1 MISYRLYHVKN
12 KIENKIEVEPS
23 MSLPDF
29 KRQTQLFGIY
39 GPAGLELDPG
49 DRYRLFAEK
58 IYPLLVGARGE
69 LEQCYCR
76 ENGRPSVEPVLVL
89 GVTLLQFVEKVPD
102 REAMERLRYHLG
114 WKYALNHEMNE
125 GVFDST
131 VLVRFRSKLLE
142 HEQGRLLFEG
152 ILKGLQEAGLIP
164 RKYKQRLDSTHVLGM
179 IAKMSR
185 LECVRESIRLALRE
199 LDLIFGESQRP
210 EFWEMLWERYVE
222 SKLDYKTPEVELK
235 NKMEQAG
242 EDIQRLRK
250 WLEGQK
256 EKREV
261 IEQAVQVKLLDR
273 VFEEQYAVQEAETIA
288 VRREEPVGAMKNP
301 HDPDVAWAA
310 KGRGK
315 SKKEFEGYKVQ
326 VAETV
331 SGEPVEKGEPAKS
344 FLTAVSIQRATES
357 DEAGRQQVLEEQA
370 EMGLEK
376 PEVEYVDGAY
386 VSAKEIVKVEE
397 EGRQLMGPAQ
407 PAPSPR
413 NKALSAEAF
422 EVVVEERKALCP
434 AGKQSTQCSRLEEEK
449 TGKVSYRFEWSWEC
463 PDCPLRD
470 QCVGQGQK
478 HRSLVVG
485 EHHSVLQKRRQE
497 MKTPEFKEAMKN
509 RNGIEGTQSELVR
522 AHGAR
527 RARYRGLG
535 KVKLQFYLIGAACN
549 VKRWLRRAG
558 WEIKKAMQR
567 DSYAL
572 ASC

>member
-1 MISYRLYHVKN
+1 
-12 KIENKIEVEPS
+12 

-29 KRQTQLFGIY
+29 KPQTRLFGIY
-39 GPAGLELDPG
+39 GPAGLELGPG

-58 IYPLLVGARGE
+58 IYPWLVGARPE
-69 LEQCYCR
+69 LEKCYCE

-102 REAMERLRYHLG
+102 REAVERLRYHLG
-114 WKYALNHEMNE
+114 WKYGLNHEMNE
-125 GVFDST
+125 PVFDST
-131 VLVRFRSKLLE
+131 VLVRFRGKLLE
-142 HEQGRLLFEG
+142 HEQGRLLFER
-152 ILKGLQEAGLIP
+152 ILKGLQEAGLVP
-164 RKYKQRLDSTHVLGM
+164 RKYKQRLDSTQVLGM
-179 IAKMSR
+179 IAKMSS

-199 LDLIFGESQRP
+199 LDLILGESPRP
-210 EFWEMLWERYVE
+210 AFWEMLWERYVE
-222 SKLDYKTPEVELK
+222 SKLDYRTPEVELR
-235 NKMEQAG
+235 NKMRQAG
-242 EDIQRLRK
+242 EDIQRLRR
-250 WLEGQK
+250 WVGDQK
-256 EKREV
+256 EKQEV
-261 IEQAVQVKLLDR
+261 IKEAVQMKLLDR
-273 VFEEQYAVQEAETIA
+273 VFEEQYTVPEGEAVE
-288 VRREEPVGAMKNP
+288 VRKEEPVGAVKNP
-301 HDPDVAWAA
+301 HDPDVEWAA

-331 SGEPVEKGEPAKS
+331 NAEPVEKGEPAKN

-357 DEAGRQQVLEEQA
+357 DEAGREQVLKEQG
-370 EMGLEK
+370 EMGLER

-413 NKALSAEAF
+413 NKAFSAEAF
-422 EVVVEERKALCP
+422 EVMVEERKVLCP
-434 AGKQSTQCSRLEEEK
+434 AGKQGTQCSRLEEEK
-449 TGKVSYRFEWSWEC
+449 TGKVAYRFEWSWEC
-463 PDCPLRD
+463 QDCPLRN

-485 EHHSVLQKRRQE
+485 EHHTALQKRRRE
-497 MKTPEFKEAMKN
+497 MKTPEFKEAMKK

-527 RARYRGLG
+527 RARYRGLN

-549 VKRWLRRAG
+549 VKRWLRRVS
-558 WEIKKAMQR
+558 WEIKKAVQQ
-567 DSYAL
+567 DSYAR
-572 ASC
+572 ASG

>member
-1 MISYRLYHVKN
+1 LK
-12 KIENKIEVEPS
+12 
-23 MSLPDF
+23 
-29 KRQTQLFGIY
+29 
-39 GPAGLELDPG
+39 LDPG

-58 IYPLLVGARGE
+58 IYPLLVEARGE
-69 LEQCYCR
+69 LEKCYCPD
-76 ENGRPSVEPVLVL
+76 NGRPSVEPVLL
-89 GVTLLQFVEKVPD
+89 MGVTLWQFVEKVPD
-102 REAMERLRYHLG
+102 REAVERLRYHLG
-114 WKYALNHEMNE
+114 WKYALNHDVNE

-131 VLVRFRSKLLE
+131 VLVRFRTKLLE
-142 HEQGRLLFEG
+142 HEQVRLLFER
-152 ILKGLQEAGLIP
+152 ILKGLRDAGLIP
-164 RKYKQRLDSTHVLGM
+164 RQYKQRLDSTHVLGM

-185 LECVRESIRLALRE
+185 LECVRESIRLALKE
-199 LDLIFGESQRP
+199 LDRVLGESRRP
-210 EFWEMLWERYVE
+210 EFWDILWERYVG

-235 NKMEQAG
+235 NKMQQAG

-250 WLEGQK
+250 WLEGQE

-261 IEQAVQVKLLDR
+261 IKEATQMKLLYR
-273 VFEEQYAVQEAETIA
+273 VFEEQYAVKEAEAIE
-288 VRREEPVGAMKNP
+288 VRKEEPVGAVKNP
-301 HDPDVAWAA
+301 HDPDVEWAA
-310 KGRGK
+310 KGQGK

-331 SGEPVEKGEPAKS
+331 SAGPVEKGEPAKN

-370 EMGLEK
+370 EMGLER

-386 VSAKEIVKVEE
+386 VSAKEIVKAEE
-397 EGRQLMGPAQ
+397 EGRRLMGPAQ

-413 NKALSAEAF
+413 NKAFSAEVF
-422 EVVVEERKALCP
+422 QVIVEEKRAVCP

-463 PDCPLRD
+463 RDCPLRN
-470 QCVGQGQK
+470 QCVGEGQK

-497 MKTPEFKEAMKN
+497 MKTPEFKEAMRN
-509 RNGIEGTQSELVR
+509 RNAIEGTQSELVR

-535 KVKLQFYLIGAACN
+535 KVRLQFYLIGAACN
-549 VKRWLRRAG
+549 VKRWLRRVS
-558 WEIKKAMQR
+558 WEIKKTTQR
-567 DSYAL
+567 NSWAL